1 MKMLDALPSPA
12 LLFAYKFRCMHY
24 FAYFAYFEETI

>member
-12 LLFAYKFRCMHY
+12 LLFAYEFRCMHY
-24 FAYFAYFEETI
+24 FAYFEETI